1 MTKQMS
7 HVLKPVDRLLV
18 IDVEIDKYRTAVI
31 NIRKKE
37 LSGLFVLQKDLLDI
51 IESLV
56 RQRDEADNK

>member
-1 MTKQMS
+1 MS
-7 HVLKPVDRLLV
+7 HVLKPVHRLLV
-18 IDVEIDKYRTAVI
+18 FHVEIDKYRTAVI

>member
-1 MTKQMS
+1 MS
-7 HVLKPVDRLLV
+7 HVLKPVHRLLV
-18 IDVEIDKYRTAVI
+18 INIEIDKYRTAVI

>member
-1 MTKQMS
+1 MTEQMS

-18 IDVEIDKYRTAVI
+18 IDVEINKYRTAVI

-37 LSGLFVLQKDLLDI
+37 LSGLLVLQKDLLDI

>member
-1 MTKQMS
+1 MTEQMS

-18 IDVEIDKYRTAVI
+18 IDVEINKYRTAVI

>member
-1 MTKQMS
+1 MS
-7 HVLKPVDRLLV
+7 HVLKPGHRLAIINIEV
-18 IDVEIDKYRTAVI
+18 NKYRTAVI
-31 NIRKKE
+31 DIRKKE